1 MGKSKVKRRNDDVL
15 KGENKMISQ
24 KVKKILQQGFD
35 TYQITKNMDDLD
47 RAIELAKIL
56 EPNSFFKDKDDPN
69 LKKRV
74 FQNRPFSTHWSGTA
88 IKN

>member
-1 MGKSKVKRRNDDVL
+1 
-15 KGENKMISQ
+15 MIS
-24 KVKKILQQGFD
+24 KKARTILQQGFD
-35 TYQITKNMDDLD
+35 TYQITRNMDDLD
-47 RAIELAKIL
+47 RAIEMAKIL
-56 EPNSFFKDKDDPN
+56 EPNSFFKDKDDPD